1 MMIGSSAPGVLIGR
15 EDGLA
20 QTIWKYPLD
29 ASGRTEVEMPGGAKV
44 VEVAMQHGRFTLWAV
59 VAPAVAMHKRV
70 FYIAGTGHPIPEQA
84 HTHLGTVHVDGF
96 VFHVFEGFQ

>member
-1 MMIGSSAPGVLIGR
+1 MMLGSSAPGVLIGR

-20 QTIWKYPLD
+20 QTVWKYQL
-29 ASGRTEVEMPGGAKV
+29 GHNERTEVEMPGGAKV
-44 VEVAMQHGRFTLWAV
+44 IEVAMQGGHFTLWAV
-59 VAPAVAMHKRV
+59 VAPAMTPQKRV
-70 FYIAGTGHPIPEQA
+70 FYIAGTGHPIPDQA